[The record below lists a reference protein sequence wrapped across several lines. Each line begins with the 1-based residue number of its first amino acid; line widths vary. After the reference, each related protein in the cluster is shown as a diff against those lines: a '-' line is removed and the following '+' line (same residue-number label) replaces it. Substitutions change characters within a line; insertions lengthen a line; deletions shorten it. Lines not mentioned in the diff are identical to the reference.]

1 MRGRCVR
8 APDREDI
15 VRVLSILDRLGVEYV
30 LLGGAAMAIHGFPRM
45 TRDIDLLLPVD
56 PNNNAKLMRAIKEIA
71 ASIPLH
77 HLPKKEWLDK
87 GFSTAAE
94 GEIGIDLLFVAASR
108 SYADYKPFI
117 EERMLGDTKV
127 RVLNVDGMLLSK
139 ETDREED
146 LPDRLRL
153 RRLKQ

>member
-15 VRVLSILDRLGVEYV
+15 LRVLSVLDRLGVEYV

-56 PNNNAKLMRAIKEIA
+56 PKNNAKLMRAIKEIA

-108 SYADYKPFI
+108 TYSDYKPFM
-117 EERMLGDTKV
+117 EERMLGDTRV

-146 LPDRLRL
+146 IPDRLRL
-153 RRLKQ
+153 RRLKP